1 MRTTAMNLK
10 NAWLRKLLAIFAM
23 TSLSAPPV
31 SLAADKQNNTAAAP
45 SDKSAVEPG
54 KIVEI
59 DDPQTG
65 KWKYWVPKDYTPD
78 RSWPIIYCYHGMGQT
93 AVVWPFRNLTDRV
106 GFILVGMEY
115 VKPVGTARQRTE
127 DELANL
133 KRIHNLLAKRLQIN
147 DRRQLIGGFSM
158 GGWWTSLIA
167 EKEPT
172 LFAGVVILGSGRA
185 GSRNPPRMT
194 GLPVFIG
201 IGENDPS
208 RQAAEVAAK
217 SYRSQGAAV
226 TLEIFKGRDH
236 SVDTDNAV
244 LKTWLDNHGLDPGN
258 PRARK

>member
-1 MRTTAMNLK
+1 LYRLNLK
-10 NAWLRKLLAIFAM
+10 MTVATVALASLLL
-23 TSLSAPPV
+23 TQV
-31 SLAADKQNNTAAAP
+31 VYAAEKQAKTVALP

-54 KIVEI
+54 KVVEI

-65 KWKYWVPKDYTPD
+65 KWKYWVPKDYTLD

-115 VKPVGTARQRTE
+115 VKSSRTAAQRTE

-147 DRRQLIGGFSM
+147 DRRQFIGGFSM

-172 LFAGVVILGSGRA
+172 LFAGVIILGSGRA
-185 GSRNPPRMT
+185 GSRNPPRMA

-244 LKTWLDNHGLDPGN
+244 LKTWLKN
-258 PRARK
+258 RRS

>member
-1 MRTTAMNLK
+1 MATVAL
-10 NAWLRKLLAIFAM
+10 AGLLLTPF
-23 TSLSAPPV
+23 SY
-31 SLAADKQNNTAAAP
+31 AADKQDKTAPAPLDQIAA
-45 SDKSAVEPG
+45 KPG

-115 VKPVGTARQRTE
+115 VKSSRTAAQRTE

-133 KRIHNLLAKRLQIN
+133 KRIHNLLAKKFQIN
-147 DRRQLIGGFSM
+147 DRRQFIGGFSM

-172 LFAGVVILGSGRA
+172 LFAGVIILGSGRA
-185 GSRNPPRMT
+185 GSRNPPQMT
-194 GLPVFIG
+194 GLPIFIG
-201 IGENDPS
+201 IGEKDPS
-208 RQAAEVAAK
+208 LQSGEVAATF
-217 SYRSQGAAV
+217 YRSQGAVV

>member
-1 MRTTAMNLK
+1 VATLAL
-10 NAWLRKLLAIFAM
+10 AGWLLTPF
-23 TSLSAPPV
+23 SY
-31 SLAADKQNNTAAAP
+31 AADKQDKAGAAP
-45 SDKSAVEPG
+45 SDTSVAKPG

-78 RSWPIIYCYHGMGQT
+78 RSWPIIYSYHGMGQT
-93 AVVWPFRNLTDRV
+93 AVVWPFRNLTDKA

-115 VKPVGTARQRTE
+115 VKSSRTAAQRTE

-147 DRRQLIGGFSM
+147 DRRQFIGGFSM

-185 GSRNPPRMT
+185 GSRNPPQMT

-208 RQAAEVAAK
+208 RQAAEVAAEF
-217 SYRSQGAAV
+217 YRGKRAVV

-236 SVDTDNAV
+236 SVDTENVA
-244 LKTWLDNHGLDPGN
+244 LKTWLKDH
-258 PRARK
+258 AK

>member
-1 MRTTAMNLK
+1 MSHILTSWRLK
-10 NAWLRKLLAIFAM
+10 MLVATIGLAAW
-23 TSLSAPPV
+23 TSFPAQFSF
-31 SLAADKQNNTAAAP
+31 AADKQAKTAAAP
-45 SDKSAVEPG
+45 PDKSVAEPG
-54 KIVEI
+54 KIVEV

-115 VKPVGTARQRTE
+115 VKSSRTAAQRTD

-147 DRRQLIGGFSM
+147 DRRQFIGGFSM
-158 GGWWTSLIA
+158 GGWWTSVIA

-172 LFAGVVILGSGRA
+172 LFAGVIILGAGRP
-185 GSRNPPRMT
+185 GGNPPKMT
-194 GLPVFIG
+194 GLPIFIG

-208 RQAAEVAAK
+208 RQGAEVAAAF
-217 SYRSQGAAV
+217 YRGKGAAV

-244 LKTWLDNHGLDPGN
+244 LKTWLKNHGLDPGN

>member
-1 MRTTAMNLK
+1 VATVA
-10 NAWLRKLLAIFAM
+10 LAGLFAAQF
-23 TSLSAPPV
+23 SF
-31 SLAADKQNNTAAAP
+31 AADKQAKTVALP
-45 SDKSAVEPG
+45 SDLIVAEPG
-54 KIVEI
+54 KIVDI

-115 VKPVGTARQRTE
+115 VKPGRYASQRTE

-133 KRIHNLLAKRLQIN
+133 KRIHNLLAKKLQIN
-147 DRRQLIGGFSM
+147 DRRQFIGGFSM

-194 GLPVFIG
+194 GLPIFIG
-201 IGENDPS
+201 IGENDPGS
-208 RQAAEVAAK
+208 QAAEVAAN

-236 SVDTDNAV
+236 SVDMDNAV
-244 LKTWLDNHGLDPGN
+244 LKTWLKNHGLDPGN
-258 PRARK
+258 PQARK